1 MLERAL
7 SAPFVARYQADYR
20 PEIDGLRAVAVL
32 AVLVFHAAPA
42 WARGGFVGVDIFFV
56 ISGFLISRIILGELA
71 ERRFSFLAFYGRRA
85 RRLFPALCVVLAASW
100 IAGWFIQLPFEF
112 AALGRY
118 MLAGAGF
125 ASNLLTFSELGYFDP
140 PAATKPLLHLWS
152 LGVEEQFYL
161 VAPLLFF
168 IAARFRSGIL
178 ISIAALFAAS
188 FLLNVLLIERHPSLT
203 FYMPFTRLWEF
214 LAGSVLAWREVYADK
229 RIPVFGEVG
238 ALGGAILIGLSI
250 AIVPATSF
258 PGFWALLPVAGA
270 FLLIGARSD
279 TIVSRLLSNRVFV
292 LVGLISYPLYLW
304 HWPLMVMGRE
314 FMRGHHNSATTILAV
329 VAAFV
334 LAWLTYRF
342 VERPIRTA
350 PPVRAR
356 RLATAAVSICLAAV
370 AFVGYVTA
378 RDGLLVRF
386 PEQIR
391 NIMALFRTFEDDYP
405 PVPPLGAP
413 TNDKGPLVIAW
424 GDSHAQHLMPGL
436 RLLQGER
443 TFRTTRPRLWD
454 ECPDYRP
461 QWFHRCHPGPIVL
474 EKIMSLRPDIAMLAY
489 NWLEYKDRI
498 ERMKA
503 AIEFLKGI
511 GTSRIVVVGPVPWF
525 LKPPRL
531 TLYDAYVKDRNAPLP
546 DRMFGLD
553 ERVFSV
559 EPELKEMA
567 ERLGATY
574 VSPRPILCNEEG
586 CLARLNNA
594 TRDIVQI
601 DGNHFTAAGSYYL
614 IKRISPAIFG
624 DAGASRPK

>member
-1 MLERAL
+1 
-7 SAPFVARYQADYR
+7 
-20 PEIDGLRAVAVL
+20 
-32 AVLVFHAAPA
+32 
-42 WARGGFVGVDIFFV
+42 
-56 ISGFLISRIILGELA
+56 
-71 ERRFSFLAFYGRRA
+71 LAFYGRRA

-161 VAPLLFF
+161 VVPLLFF
-168 IAARFRSGIL
+168 VAARFRSGIV

-188 FLLNVLLIERHPSLT
+188 FLLNVLLIERYPSLT

-214 LAGSVLAWREVYADK
+214 LAGSVLAWREVYDAK

-250 AIVPATSF
+250 AIVPSTSF

-279 TIVSRLLSNRVFV
+279 TVVSRLLSNRVFV
-292 LVGLISYPLYLW
+292 FVGLISYPLYLW
-304 HWPLMVMGRE
+304 HWPLVVMGRE
-314 FMRGHHNSATTILAV
+314 FMRGNHNNETTILAV

-356 RLATAAVSICLAAV
+356 RMATAAVSTCLAAV
-370 AFVGYVTA
+370 AFVGYIAA

-386 PEQIR
+386 PEQVR
-391 NIMALFRTFEDDYP
+391 NIMVSFRTIEDDYP
-405 PVPPLGAP
+405 PIPPLGAP
-413 TNDKGPLVIAW
+413 TNDKGPLVITW
-424 GDSHAQHLMPGL
+424 GDSHSTHLLPGL
-436 RLLQGER
+436 RLLQDER
-443 TFRTTRPRLWD
+443 TFRTTRVRLWE
-454 ECPDYRP
+454 ECPDNKP
-461 QWFHRCHPGPIVL
+461 EWWLRCHPGPLVKEEIRL
-474 EKIMSLRPDIAMLAY
+474 LRPDIAILSY
-489 NWLEYKDRI
+489 YWLQFKDRA
-498 ERMKA
+498 ERIST

-511 GTSRIVVVGPVPWF
+511 GTSRIVVLGPVPWF
-525 LKPPRL
+525 LRPPRH
-531 TLYDAYVKDRNAPLP
+531 TLYDAYVKDRNAPMP
-546 DRMFGLD
+546 DRMFGLN
-553 ERVFSV
+553 EKVFSI
-559 EPELKEMA
+559 EPEVKETA
-567 ERLGATY
+567 ERLGAIY
-574 VSPRPILCNEEG
+574 ISPRPILCNEEG

-594 TRDIVQI
+594 TKDIVQV
-601 DGNHFTAAGSYYL
+601 DGNHFSAAGSYYL
-614 IKRISPAIFG
+614 IKHLSPAIFG
-624 DAGASRPK
+624 DEPAFRYK